1 MTKKRNSQILDSL
14 TDEVVDLRAANN
26 RIDTVYLFS
35 IAENRI
41 VAAFELNKPNEAMDI
56 FIDHMERFTKSSK
69 DSIILTSR
77 NNVKINDNNFFA
89 CVGGVWKGMD
99 SHAYSNVL
107 GDMQHLFTIHQSAI
121 LNTAY
126 VRNLFANEAMTYGL
140 VDVTIILAY
149 NAGTAVG
156 QQQAAQN
163 MQRQFQRSGNPNQFP
178 QNPGLFGGYPY
189 GPFLR

>member
-1 MTKKRNSQILDSL
+1 MTKKRYSQILDSL
-14 TDEVVDLRAANN
+14 TDEVVDLRADNN
-26 RIDTVYLFS
+26 RINAVYLFS

-41 VAAFELNKPNEAMDI
+41 VAAFELNKPNEAMDV
-56 FIDHMERFTKSSK
+56 FIGHMERFTKSSK

-99 SHAYSNVL
+99 SHVYSNVL
-107 GDMQHLFTIHQSAI
+107 GDMRHLFTIHQNAI

-140 VDVTIILAY
+140 VGVTIILAY

-156 QQQAAQN
+156 QYQAAQN

-178 QNPGLFGGYPY
+178 QNPGLFGGYPN